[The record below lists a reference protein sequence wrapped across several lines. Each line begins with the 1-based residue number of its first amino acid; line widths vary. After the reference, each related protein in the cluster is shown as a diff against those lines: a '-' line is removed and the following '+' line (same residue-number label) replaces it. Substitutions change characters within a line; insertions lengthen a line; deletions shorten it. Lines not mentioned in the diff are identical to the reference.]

1 MPLTFPQSPT
11 LYQQA
16 TTGGRTY
23 QWNGEAWEI
32 VGNGVAGPTGPS
44 GPTGPIG
51 QGVSLNGSVANIGA
65 LPTGASSG
73 DAYVVT
79 ANGNLYV
86 WSGSSWNSVGQIVGP
101 TGAAS
106 NVTGPTGAAS
116 NVTGPTG
123 ASSAGGGFVQVAAT
137 SSLPATG
144 ATGGVLYVVTDVS
157 RVYRWDSSNGVYVEL
172 GPK

>member
-32 VGNGVAGPTGPS
+32 VGNGVAGPTGP
-44 GPTGPIG
+44 TGATGAVG
-51 QGVSLNGSVANIGA
+51 QGVSLNGAVATFAA
-65 LPTGASSG
+65 LPTGAIAG

-86 WSGSSWNSVGQIVGP
+86 WTGSSWNSVGQIVGP

-106 NVTGPTGAAS
+106 TVTGPTGPVSNVTGPTGAAS

-123 ASSAGGGFVQVAAT
+123 PASNLTG
-137 SSLPATG
+137 PTG
-144 ATGGVLYVVTDVS
+144 ARGSGVS
-157 RVYRWDSSNGVYVEL
+157 L
-172 GPK
+172 GLVLALN